1 MQQKI
6 IAIAL
11 GDPAGIGPEIA
22 LKAAA
27 DPRAR
32 AACRPLLVRTPS
44 MDYAVF
50 RLADALYVTADLCT
64 HGPGSLSEGYV
75 EGCEVECPFHQGK
88 FDFRTGLPTAPP
100 CDTALRIW
108 TPILIDGQ
116 LCIDPNEH
124 RGDHQ
129 AG

>member
-1 MQQKI
+1 M
-6 IAIAL
+6 
-11 GDPAGIGPEIA
+11 PPTN
-22 LKAAA
+22 AAA
-27 DPRAR
+27 NPADDRALLALC
-32 AACRPLLVRTPS
+32 AADTVEQDTPLLVRTPS

-116 LCIDPNEH
+116 LCIYPNEH

>member
-1 MQQKI
+1 MPPTN
-6 IAIAL
+6 A
-11 GDPAGIGPEIA
+11 DPAHA
-22 LKAAA
+22 LLALCAA
-27 DPRAR
+27 DAVEQDT
-32 AACRPLLVRTPS
+32 PLLVRTPA

-50 RLADALYVTADLCT
+50 RLADDFYVTADLCT

-116 LCIDPNEH
+116 LCIDPHEH
-124 RGDHQ
+124 RGERQ

>member
-1 MQQKI
+1 MPQTVT
-6 IAIAL
+6 ADDRTLLAL
-11 GDPAGIGPEIA
+11 CEASAVEEDT
-22 LKAAA
+22 
-27 DPRAR
+27 
-32 AACRPLLVRTPS
+32 PLLVRTDA

-50 RLADALYVTADLCT
+50 RQADAVYVIADLCT

-88 FDFRTGLPTAPP
+88 FDFRTGQPTAPP

-116 LCIDPNEH
+116 VCIDPDEHRDDKHRDDEH
-124 RGDHQ
+124 RGV
-129 AG
+129 